1 MAVFY
6 AKLLGVVLQH
16 WILVA
21 TAWHIAARSLM
32 MAAKK
37 LADDIKEMMQAL
49 GDLGRLEELMRRLQ
63 RLIENQAKTTNRN
76 KNPSY
81 AQLMDDPGLLDWL

>member
-1 MAVFY
+1 MFY

-32 MAAKK
+32 KAAS
-37 LADDIKEMMQAL
+37 LPAEDIMEMMKAL
-49 GDLGRLEELMRRLQ
+49 GDLGRLEELLRGLR
-63 RLIENQAKTTNRN
+63 RLIESLGKTTNRN
-76 KNPSY
+76 KDPSH
-81 AQLMDDPGLLDWL
+81 AQLMDDPELLDWL